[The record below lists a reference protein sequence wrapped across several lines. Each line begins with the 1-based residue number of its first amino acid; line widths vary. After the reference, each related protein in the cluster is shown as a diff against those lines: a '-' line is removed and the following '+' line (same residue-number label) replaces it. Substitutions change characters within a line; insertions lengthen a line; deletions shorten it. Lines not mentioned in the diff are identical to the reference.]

1 MLSNGGPVRLLLG
14 LPLALVLAGCAQGT
28 SSQPAP
34 LQLRLVG
41 KSLPMEASAAGS
53 AVGYGGG
60 YTLSGTLPTGPANAP
75 VFIWTSGTTISD
87 TTVSNLGKAF
97 GVTGKPVRHTYGWAL
112 TNSFGEIHVRD
123 GAGAQWSFTSTA
135 DTTFNCGLPAI
146 DIDHPATDGVISS
159 CAVGVGVAASGPG
172 AVSGIAQSDGV
183 AKNTY
188 SVVSGSPMTSPRT
201 APTPP
206 PIDTGA
212 PVPPPTPIPVDLPL
226 VPADLAHSIADPV
239 LKDLGI
245 VGPETVRPGMGT
257 ANVRLDPAVG
267 GMPTQGISTWLQVDR
282 TQVTF
287 ASGWL
292 TLPAASDAYPLVTAN
307 QAFKD
312 LANRPVPEMMIACP
326 QPAIPSPATAM
337 PLPCPSPTPTVI
349 TGAELG
355 LELNYDMSG
364 APLLVPSWFFHA
376 ADNSY
381 PITSIAVDPSYLATP
396 TPAPTP
402 SDVTSGGSVGGSG
415 GSPAPGTSIIPPTE
429 SATTPAKS

>member
-14 LPLALVLAGCAQGT
+14 LPVALVLAGCAQGA
-28 SSQPAP
+28 SSQPAH
-34 LQLRLVG
+34 LQLHLAG
-41 KSLPMEASAAGS
+41 KSLPQAASATGS

-75 VFIWTSGTTISD
+75 VFIWISGTTVSD
-87 TTVSNLGKAF
+87 TTVRNLGKAF
-97 GVTGKPVRHTYGWAL
+97 GVTGTPVRHTYGWAL

-146 DIDHPATDGVISS
+146 DIDHPATEGVGSS
-159 CAVGVGVAASGPG
+159 CAVGVGVAVSAPG
-172 AVSGIAQSDGV
+172 A
-183 AKNTY
+183 
-188 SVVSGSPMTSPRT
+188 
-201 APTPP
+201 APTPVP
-206 PIDTGA
+206 VDTGA
-212 PVPPPTPIPVDLPL
+212 PVPGPTPIPVDLPV
-226 VPADLAHSIADPV
+226 VPADLAHTIADPV

-245 VGPETVRPGMGT
+245 VGPETVDPEMGT
-257 ANVRLDPAVG
+257 ANVRIDPTVG
-267 GMPTQGISTWLQVDR
+267 GLPTQGIPTSLQVDR

-292 TLPAASDAYPLVTAN
+292 KLPAAGDTYPLVTAD

-312 LANRPVPEMMIACP
+312 LANRPVPMMMIACP
-326 QPAIPSPATAM
+326 QPAIPSPATAL
-337 PLPCPSPTPTVI
+337 PVPCPSHTPTEI

-376 ADNSY
+376 TDNSY
-381 PITSIAVDPSYLATP
+381 PITSIAVAPSYLATP
-396 TPAPTP
+396 NPSPTP
-402 SDVTSGGSVGGSG
+402 SDVTSGGSVSGSG
-415 GSPAPGTSIIPPTE
+415 GSPATSIIPPGVPTPAVPTE
-429 SATTPAKS
+429 SAATPAKS